1 VFCFAQFFYGIKG
14 YLMSPDTFSGGP
26 FDIVNKHRN
35 INAEILCLDFIY
47 LPVIARF
54 AQMFSRCH
62 SATIY
67 NFVVFFQHKTAN
79 EKGRKQLT
87 CSPSVQPK

>member
-1 VFCFAQFFYGIKG
+1 MFCFAQFFYGVKG

-35 INAEILCLDFIY
+35 INAKILCLDFIY

-62 SATIY
+62 NTTIY
-67 NFVVFFQHKTAN
+67 NPQYFFN
-79 EKGRKQLT
+79 IKGLPTKKGLQAVNL
-87 CSPSVQPK
+87 QPFLRI